1 MPKITFN
8 LTLTSN
14 QRKAYDMLH
23 EQDTKFLI
31 ARWSRQCGKTVLA
44 EILLIEFMCK
54 KNTFNAYI
62 SPTYSQGRKVYKEL
76 TTLLEPTGVIKKANS
91 STLTIETIYGS
102 TFQAF
107 SMDSPNS
114 IRGYTVDGILVMDE
128 CAFYPDELP
137 DGSEPW
143 SSVIMPITKARKPKV
158 LAISTPKGKR
168 GFWYDMYLKAISG
181 IKGYKEI
188 SATIYQDDLIS
199 NDEIEDI
206 RKSVS
211 PLAFREEFL
220 VEFLDSSLTFFQGF
234 EECFTDYTFNE
245 RERVWIGVD
254 LSSTGEDATVVT
266 LINES
271 MQVKQYVVEGN
282 LDLKYAK
289 IAKIINE
296 TPTLVAAY
304 LENNGVGSPMINEI
318 KKLVRNRSKLYDW
331 TTTNSSKEE
340 IVSNLAVK
348 IANKEIH
355 FNNADNGLFAEL
367 GQFIVK
373 YTKTGRMQFE
383 AQSGKHDDKVL
394 SLAISLRCK
403 NDFLSFG
410 NNRMSFIN
418 SNIKIVR

>member
-1 MPKITFN
+1 
-8 LTLTSN
+8 L
-14 QRKAYDMLH
+14 
-23 EQDTKFLI
+23 QDGVGNV
-31 ARWSRQCGKTVLA
+31 SGKTVLA

-143 SSVIMPITKARKPKV
+143 SSIIMPITKARKPKV

-181 IKGYKEI
+181 VKGYKEI

-199 NDEIEDI
+199 KDEIEDI
-206 RKSVS
+206 MKSVS

-234 EECFTDYTFNE
+234 EDCFTDYTFNE

-318 KKLVRNRSKLYDW
+318 KKLVRNKIKLYDW

-348 IANKEIH
+348 IANKEIY
-355 FNNADNGLFAEL
+355 FCNEDKGLFSEL
-367 GQFIVK
+367 ARFIVK
-373 YTKTGRMQFE
+373 YTKTGKMQFE
-383 AQSGKHDDKVL
+383 GASGTHDDKVL
-394 SLAISLRCK
+394 SLCISLKARD
-403 NDFLSFG
+403 DFIASGIPNLNFVATKSKLM
-410 NNRMSFIN
+410 R
-418 SNIKIVR
+418 

>member
-1 MPKITFN
+1 
-8 LTLTSN
+8 
-14 QRKAYDMLH
+14 
-23 EQDTKFLI
+23 
-31 ARWSRQCGKTVLA
+31 
-44 EILLIEFMCK
+44 MCK

-76 TTLLEPTGVIKKANS
+76 TTLLEPTRIIKKANS

-114 IRGYTVDGILVMDE
+114 IRGYTVDGVLVMDE

-143 SSVIMPITKARKPKV
+143 SSIIMPITKARKPKV

-181 IKGYKEI
+181 VKGYKEI
-188 SATIYQDDLIS
+188 SATIYEDDLIS
-199 NDEIEDI
+199 KDEIEDI

-234 EECFTDYTFNE
+234 EECFINYTFNE

-271 MQVKQYVVEGN
+271 MQVKQYAVEGN

-318 KKLVRNRSKLYDW
+318 KKLVRNKSKLYEW

-348 IANKEIH
+348 IANKEIY
-355 FNNADNGLFAEL
+355 FSNEDKGLFSEL
-367 GQFIVK
+367 ARFIVK
-373 YTKTGRMQFE
+373 YTKTGKMQFE
-383 AQSGKHDDKVL
+383 GASGTHDDKVL
-394 SLAISLRCK
+394 SLCISLKARE
-403 NDFLSFG
+403 DFIASGIPNLNF
-410 NNRMSFIN
+410 
-418 SNIKIVR
+418 VRTKAKLLY

>member
-1 MPKITFN
+1 
-8 LTLTSN
+8 
-14 QRKAYDMLH
+14 
-23 EQDTKFLI
+23 
-31 ARWSRQCGKTVLA
+31 
-44 EILLIEFMCK
+44 MCK

-143 SSVIMPITKARKPKV
+143 SSIIMPITKARKPKV

-181 IKGYKEI
+181 VKGYKEI
-188 SATIYQDDLIS
+188 SATIFEDDLIS

-234 EECFTDYTFNE
+234 EDCFTDYTFNE

-348 IANKEIH
+348 IANKEIY
-355 FNNADNGLFAEL
+355 FSNEDKGLFSEL
-367 GQFIVK
+367 ARFIVK
-373 YTKTGRMQFE
+373 YTKTGKMQFE
-383 AQSGKHDDKVL
+383 GASGTHDDKVL
-394 SLAISLRCK
+394 SLCISLKARE
-403 NDFLSFG
+403 DFIASGIPNLNF
-410 NNRMSFIN
+410 
-418 SNIKIVR
+418 VRTKGKLLY

>member
-1 MPKITFN
+1 M
-8 LTLTSN
+8 
-14 QRKAYDMLH
+14 
-23 EQDTKFLI
+23 
-31 ARWSRQCGKTVLA
+31 
-44 EILLIEFMCK
+44 LIEYLCK
-54 KNTFNAYI
+54 QNTFNAYI

-76 TTLLEPTGVIKKANS
+76 VNLLEPTGVIKKANA
-91 STLTIETIYGS
+91 STLTIETIYKS

-114 IRGYTVDGILVMDE
+114 IRGYTVDGLLVMDE
-128 CAFYPDELP
+128 CSFFPDTLT

-168 GFWYDMYLKAISG
+168 GFWYNMYLKAVEG
-181 IKGYKEI
+181 EKGYKEI
-188 SATIYQDDLIS
+188 TATIYDDSLIS
-199 NDEIEDI
+199 SDEIEEI
-206 RKSVS
+206 KKTVS
-211 PLAFREEFL
+211 PIAFEEEFL
-220 VEFLDSSLTFFQGF
+220 VKFLDSSLTFFVGY
-234 EECFTDYTFNE
+234 ENCFSDYTFNE
-245 RERVWIGVD
+245 REKCWIGVD
-254 LSSTGEDATVVT
+254 LSSTGSDATVVT

-271 MQVKQYVVEGN
+271 MQVRQHVIEGN
-282 LDLKYAK
+282 LDVKYNK
-289 IAKIINE
+289 IAKIIND

-318 KKLVRNRSKLYDW
+318 KKLVNHKNKLYEW
-331 TTTNSSKEE
+331 TTTNTSKEE
-340 IVSNLAVK
+340 IVSDLAVK

>member
-1 MPKITFN
+1 M
-8 LTLTSN
+8 
-14 QRKAYDMLH
+14 
-23 EQDTKFLI
+23 
-31 ARWSRQCGKTVLA
+31 
-44 EILLIEFMCK
+44 LIEYLCK
-54 KNTFNAYI
+54 QNTFNAYI

-76 TTLLEPTGVIKKANS
+76 VNLLEPTGVIKKANA
-91 STLTIETIYGS
+91 STLTIETIYKS

-114 IRGYTVDGILVMDE
+114 IRGYTVDGLLVMDE
-128 CAFYPDELP
+128 CSFFPDTLT

-168 GFWYDMYLKAISG
+168 GFWYNMYLKAVEG
-181 IKGYKEI
+181 EKGYKEI
-188 SATIYQDDLIS
+188 TATIYDDSLIS
-199 NDEIEDI
+199 SDEIEEI
-206 RKSVS
+206 KKTVS
-211 PLAFREEFL
+211 PMAFEEEFL
-220 VEFLDSSLTFFQGF
+220 VKFLDSSLTFFVGY
-234 EECFTDYTFNE
+234 ENCFSDYTFNE
-245 RERVWIGVD
+245 REKCWIGVD
-254 LSSTGEDATVVT
+254 LSSTGSDATVVT

-271 MQVKQYVVEGN
+271 MQVRQHVIEGN
-282 LDLKYAK
+282 LDVKYNK
-289 IAKIINE
+289 IAKIIND

-318 KKLVRNRSKLYDW
+318 KKLVNHKNKLYEW
-331 TTTNSSKEE
+331 TTTNTSKEE
-340 IVSNLAVK
+340 IVSDLAVK

>member
-1 MPKITFN
+1 
-8 LTLTSN
+8 
-14 QRKAYDMLH
+14 
-23 EQDTKFLI
+23 
-31 ARWSRQCGKTVLA
+31 
-44 EILLIEFMCK
+44 MCK

-143 SSVIMPITKARKPKV
+143 SSIIMPITKARKPKV

-181 IKGYKEI
+181 VKGYKEI

-199 NDEIEDI
+199 KDEIEDI
-206 RKSVS
+206 MKSVS
-211 PLAFREEFL
+211 PLAFREESL

-234 EECFTDYTFNE
+234 ENCFTDYTFND

-348 IANKEIH
+348 IANKEIY
-355 FNNADNGLFAEL
+355 FSNEDKGLFSEL
-367 GQFIVK
+367 ARFIVK
-373 YTKTGRMQFE
+373 YTKTGKMQFE
-383 AQSGKHDDKVL
+383 GASGTHDDKVL
-394 SLAISLRCK
+394 SLCISLK
-403 NDFLSFG
+403 AKEDFIASGIPNLNF
-410 NNRMSFIN
+410 
-418 SNIKIVR
+418 VRTKAKLLY